1 MLAVAVLTPAL
12 RRLLLVGGG
21 LMAVNSLY
29 PLAVT
34 LTERLSGAL
43 LKDEFVGWM
52 SAAKSTEDAGGFRC
66 AHPPYIHRVSVASAS
81 FLIDPLLASV
91 VCCRLGRQDFD
102 EQP

>member
-1 MLAVAVLTPAL
+1 MAETAPFSPAVAVLTPAL

-29 PLAVT
+29 LLAVT

-52 SAAKSTEDAGGFRC
+52 SAAKSTCDRHVSRLAG
-66 AHPPYIHRVSVASAS
+66 ATPAMA
-81 FLIDPLLASV
+81 
-91 VCCRLGRQDFD
+91 LGAGNM
-102 EQP
+102 